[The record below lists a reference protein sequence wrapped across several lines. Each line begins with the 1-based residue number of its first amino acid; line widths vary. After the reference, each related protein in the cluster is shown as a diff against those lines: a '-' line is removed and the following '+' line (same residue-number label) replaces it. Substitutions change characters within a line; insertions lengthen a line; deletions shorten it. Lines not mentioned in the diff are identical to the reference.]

1 LTRFVEDVLW
11 EQILSWVSASTGSVD
26 SRQAVSMS
34 PIAGKSLGL
43 GTYWLVSGFF
53 SWIIV
58 LWILAL
64 LMTSDLLGVL
74 RQAPA
79 RNIFWAYTFGVLW
92 GLGGLTFG
100 LTRRYL
106 CMSLGMAVALGYT
119 AAFGTLMPPIF
130 SR

>member
-1 LTRFVEDVLW
+1 VGANPLLGAFFHWSRWIRARQFLCL
-11 EQILSWVSASTGSVD
+11 LS
-26 SRQAVSMS
+26 Q
-34 PIAGKSLGL
+34 GKSLGL

-106 CMSLGMAVALGYT
+106 CACPSGSGIGLYGGVWDIDSADL
-119 AAFGTLMPPIF
+119 
-130 SR
+130 SW